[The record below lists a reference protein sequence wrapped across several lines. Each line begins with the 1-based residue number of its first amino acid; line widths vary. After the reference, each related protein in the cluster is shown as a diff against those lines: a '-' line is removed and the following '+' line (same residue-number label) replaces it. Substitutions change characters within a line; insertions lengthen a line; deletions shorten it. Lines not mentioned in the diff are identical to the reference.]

1 MSFFLLPE
9 IHNNIN
15 IKEIQLQHKED
26 NKLSMSLTLNTYL
39 NNVKEQIDE
48 NPDNWDFNKK
58 YTNPYEFIHTIIPNT
73 KLSISKLKPIS
84 RSFYKMIE
92 MSNLLHIF
100 DDFISEPINTF
111 HLAEGPGGFIEATA
125 YLRRNNLDKYYGMTL
140 INDDPNVPG
149 WKKSNTFLDNN
160 PNVIIET
167 GVSNTGDLLD
177 INNLKYCREKYKNSM
192 NIITADGGF
201 DFSIDFN
208 QQEILATNLLF
219 AQLSFAISMQKINGH
234 FIMKIFDIFTKTTVD
249 IIYIL
254 SSLYKQVFIVK
265 PYTSR
270 LANSEKYIVCKY
282 FKGCSDKF
290 IDRIIHEYPKL
301 KTKPFISSIL
311 NYNLDY
317 YYINKIE
324 EYNAIFGQQ
333 QIENI
338 SSTLSMISC
347 KNKIEKIE
355 ILKKNNIQK
364 SITWCE
370 KNNILHNKNVISTN
384 IFIT

>member
-1 MSFFLLPE
+1 
-9 IHNNIN
+9 
-15 IKEIQLQHKED
+15 
-26 NKLSMSLTLNTYL
+26 
-39 NNVKEQIDE
+39 
-48 NPDNWDFNKK
+48 
-58 YTNPYEFIHTIIPNT
+58 
-73 KLSISKLKPIS
+73 
-84 RSFYKMIE
+84 
-92 MSNLLHIF
+92 
-100 DDFISEPINTF
+100 
-111 HLAEGPGGFIEATA
+111 
-125 YLRRNNLDKYYGMTL
+125 
-140 INDDPNVPG
+140 
-149 WKKSNTFLDNN
+149 
-160 PNVIIET
+160 
-167 GVSNTGDLLD
+167 
-177 INNLKYCREKYKNSM
+177 
-192 NIITADGGF
+192 
-201 DFSIDFN
+201 
-208 QQEILATNLLF
+208 
-219 AQLSFAISMQKINGH
+219 MQKINGH

-317 YYINKIE
+317 YYINKLE

-384 IFIT
+384 IFIN

>member
-15 IKEIQLQHKED
+15 IDNIQLQYEENNNLD
-26 NKLSMSLTLNTYL
+26 LSLTLNKYL
-39 NNVKEQIDE
+39 NNVKKQIDE
-48 NPDNWDFNKK
+48 NPENWDYIKK
-58 YTNPYEFIHTIIPNT
+58 YTNPYEFIHTLIPNT
-73 KLSISKLKPIS
+73 KLSVSKLKPIS

-100 DDFISEPINTF
+100 DDFTNEPINTF
-111 HLAEGPGGFIEATA
+111 HLAEGPGGFIEATN
-125 YLRRNNLDKYYGMTL
+125 YLRKNNLDKYYGMTL

-149 WKKSNTFLDNN
+149 WKKTNSFLENN
-160 PNVIIET
+160 PNVIIEY
-167 GVSNTGDLLD
+167 GASNTGDLLD
-177 INNLKYCREKYKNSM
+177 INNLIYCHDKYKNTM

-219 AQLSFAISMQKINGH
+219 AQLSFAISMQKKNGH
-234 FIMKIFDIFTKTTVD
+234 FIIKIFDIFTKTSAD

-254 SSLYKQVFIVK
+254 STLYKQVFIVK
-265 PYTSR
+265 PHTSR

-282 FKGCSDKF
+282 FKGCPDIF
-290 IDRIIHEYPKL
+290 IRKIINEYPKL
-301 KTKPFISSIL
+301 KINPFISNIL
-311 NYNLDY
+311 NFNLDY
-317 YYINKIE
+317 YYINKLE

-338 SSTLSMISC
+338 LSTLNMICC
-347 KNKIEKIE
+347 KNKNEKLE
-355 ILKKNNIQK
+355 LLKKNNIQK

-370 KNNILHNKNVISTN
+370 KNNIQYNKNVISTN